1 MKITLNC
8 FHKKVLVFYLG
19 LTGIN
24 IEKNSLSLDAVE
36 ISDAPAI
43 SKEKIQI
50 AIDLFLLY
58 SRYPPLNS
66 FVFCKSWMLEIA
78 TSVACDRMQYQH
90 TISHHSPDYFCQMF
104 LRWHIS
110 GEFLVLKLLIIW
122 KLKKK
127 YLRCRH
133 DASFLKVWGWELGD
147 RTTRKS

>member
-36 ISDAPAI
+36 ISDATAI

-66 FVFCKSWMLEIA
+66 FVFCKS
-78 TSVACDRMQYQH
+78 
-90 TISHHSPDYFCQMF
+90 
-104 LRWHIS
+104 
-110 GEFLVLKLLIIW
+110 
-122 KLKKK
+122 
-127 YLRCRH
+127 
-133 DASFLKVWGWELGD
+133 
-147 RTTRKS
+147 